1 MNTITANQIA
11 RNTMVNKT
19 IGIEIE
25 CFVPRATRA
34 ELNQALARVVRY
46 QQENWNTNTRTY
58 WKAIRDGSLVNAPNG
73 YEGAEFIS
81 PPLKPVALFEQLEK
95 VLIVLNEYGAKV
107 RKSCG
112 FHIHCDAKGFTPK
125 RLQYAL
131 NHYVKSEQALDRI
144 MAPSRRNN
152 NATYCKGTRAILD
165 TAIDGARVRTGG
177 EFRYRKLNLTS
188 YAKHGTLEFR
198 HHGGTLDF
206 AKMVPWIAMCQA
218 TTERCRLKVTRT
230 PAYNNPMHNVLVA
243 IKWAKHNLDGTL
255 SPVTPY
261 HNGLIKFVIDR
272 MNQFGYGNDA
282 PTLGN
287 DARGGF
293 IHGV

>member
-1 MNTITANQIA
+1 MNQITAMNIA
-11 RNTMVNKT
+11 RNVMVNKT

-25 CFVPRATRA
+25 CYVPRATRS
-34 ELNQALARVVRY
+34 ELNHALARVVNY
-46 QQENWNTNTRTY
+46 QQENWNTNTRSY
-58 WKAIRDGSLVNAPNG
+58 WKAIRDGSLGGSTPSG

-81 PPLKPVALFEQLEK
+81 PPLKPKALFDQLEA
-95 VLIVLNEYGAKV
+95 VLKVLNEYGAKV

-112 FHIHCDAKGFTPK
+112 FHVHCDAKGFTPK

-131 NHYVKSEQALDRI
+131 NHYVKSERALDRI
-144 MAPSRRNN
+144 MAPSRRDN

-218 TTERCRLKVTRT
+218 TTERCRLKVPRT
-230 PAYNNPMHNVLVA
+230 AEYANPMHNVLVA

-261 HNGLIKFVIDR
+261 HHGLCKFVIDR
-272 MNQFGYGNDA
+272 MNHFGFGNEA
-282 PTLGN
+282 PVLGN

-293 IHGV
+293 IS